1 MYDHMNNSI
10 YYFLYEH
17 ISPTPDRR
25 KKKEKKKKEKLTHL
39 SSFDRFDS
47 VVNTYLMQHC
57 SLHPPSSPLIGLV
70 VHSHCD
76 YFAAVGFPAL
86 VDLGLRVKKLGNSS
100 VTYEIGVFER
110 GVNEVKAVGEFV
122 HVFVDRE
129 SRRPRADGMSQEMKK
144 GLGKLLGD
152 DSKEKGKAML

>member
-1 MYDHMNNSI
+1 MDLLAP
-10 YYFLYEH
+10 LY
-17 ISPTPDRR
+17 
-25 KKKEKKKKEKLTHL
+25 
-39 SSFDRFDS
+39 RFDS

-57 SLHPPSSPLIGLV
+57 NLYPPTSPLIGLV

-86 VDLGLRVKKLGNSS
+86 IDLGLRVKKLGNSS

-110 GVNEVKAVGEFV
+110 GVEEVKAVGGFV

-129 SRRPRADGMSQEMKK
+129 SRRPRVEGMSEEMKE
-144 GLGKLLGD
+144 GLGRLVVD
-152 DSKEKGKAML
+152 ESKGKAML